1 MSSVPADLKY
11 TKDHEWARAEAD
23 GRVRVGITQHAVE
36 SLGDVTLVSFDV
48 AVGSR
53 LTEGKSFGTVESVKA
68 VSDLYAPISGTVV
81 ALNGALSDAP
91 EKVNESP
98 YDAGWMVLIAPE
110 GSIDGLL
117 DAAAYQ
123 KLLSSL

>member
-1 MSSVPADLKY
+1 MNFPDNLKY
-11 TKDHEWARAEAD
+11 TKDHEWARAEAN
-23 GRVRVGITQHAVE
+23 GQVRVGITAHAVE

-48 AVGSR
+48 AVGAR

-110 GSIDGLL
+110 GTIDGLL